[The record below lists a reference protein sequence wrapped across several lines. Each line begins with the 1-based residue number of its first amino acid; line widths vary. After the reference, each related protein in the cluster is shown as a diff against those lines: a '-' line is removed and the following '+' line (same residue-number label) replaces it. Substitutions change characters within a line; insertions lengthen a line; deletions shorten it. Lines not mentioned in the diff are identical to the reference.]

1 MSISYLDLA
10 RRTTLVLAG
19 LSLTVF
25 ISLGARTIALLAS
38 VVRAT
43 VLLVGVRLSLDRNIE
58 VLTSLADSTDKDLIT
73 VWPLILKLLLLIVLF
88 EGVLGN
94 FIIEEDRMGG

>member
-1 MSISYLDLA
+1 MSIGYLDLA
-10 RRTTLVLAG
+10 RRTTLVLAS